1 MENREVNDKI
11 SYNLIKSA
19 RKTIAIQ
26 IAADGSVTVRVPKQC
41 SKAAAEKFVEEKREW
56 IQRKRRE
63 LAQRN
68 REKEEKRDK
77 LPEWTQEEYRYH
89 RMLAD
94 QILRERT
101 EYFARQM
108 GVSFGR
114 VTIRDPK
121 TRWGSCS
128 AKGNL
133 NFSWRLILAPP
144 EVLDYVVVHEL
155 AHRREMNHSERFLK
169 QVELVLPDYL
179 QRKAWLKKNGD
190 LLMSR

>member
-41 SKAAAEKFVEEKREW
+41 SKAAAEKFV
-56 IQRKRRE
+56 
-63 LAQRN
+63 
-68 REKEEKRDK
+68 EEKRDK

-155 AHRREMNHSERFLK
+155 AHRREMNHSERFWK